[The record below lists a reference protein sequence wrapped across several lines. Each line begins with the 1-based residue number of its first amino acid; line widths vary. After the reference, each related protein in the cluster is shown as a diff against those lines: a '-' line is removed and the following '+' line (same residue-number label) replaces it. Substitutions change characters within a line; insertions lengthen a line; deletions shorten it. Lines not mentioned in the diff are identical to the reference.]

1 MKRKKTTE
9 SKKTTQERL
18 TKLEAQN
25 FNLSVLLSLYVEYN
39 KDAKGFQRFV
49 EERKA
54 QVESKETKEN

>member
-1 MKRKKTTE
+1 MKSEKTAE
-9 SKKTTQERL
+9 SKKTTEERL
-18 TKLEAQN
+18 KKLETQN

-39 KDAKGFQRFV
+39 KDGKGFQRFV